1 MALRGKKKL
10 PEKRGFVDGPGGYRG
25 IGEYGGGDE
34 GPASGS
40 NNDGGSTNNG
50 GNNNDGGNN
59 NVSPGQSMAM
69 LGTTELAGLSQEQAT
84 EALGDIARAGYLGF
98 GENNEPVLDGE
109 GNPVTTPGALQNVM
123 DRINNQTDITE
134 PTGFMEGIGNA
145 LASMSP
151 ASLGLGIMGAL
162 AGIPGLGFVANIFG
176 QEEDSPS
183 VVGTVE
189 NTVPANTTT
198 QIGDTFT
205 MPSYDP
211 SFTEKVSRLFSPDL
225 NYGSFQVDTP
235 VGIGQQTYGDP
246 TGEASYNFGPQGDP
260 QMTMQELGNM
270 ATTDFNT
277 QMENAPQNPGFFGR
291 IGRRLTNAGF
301 DLGGP
306 NDNIGMPQGPDNQG
320 PIILPPIEPTPLP
333 IEDNP
338 LTGYGSINPLA
349 NYAYLYGG
357 GFANGGLI
365 PPESGPMSSGIGTLY
380 KKK

>member
-34 GPASGS
+34 GPASGGN
-40 NNDGGSTNNG
+40 NNDGG

-69 LGTTELAGLSQEQAT
+69 LGTTALAGLSQEEADT
-84 EALGDIARAGYLGF
+84 ALGDIARAGYLGF
-98 GENNEPVLDGE
+98 GENNEPVLDGD

-123 DRINNQTDITE
+123 DSINNQTDITE

-162 AGIPGLGFVANIFG
+162 AGIPGLGLLANVFS
-176 QEEDSPS
+176 QDEDSPS
-183 VVGTVE
+183 VVGTTE

-277 QMENAPQNPGFFGR
+277 QMENAPQNPGFLGK

-301 DLGGP
+301 GLGEP
-306 NDNIGMPQGPDNQG
+306 NDNIGTAQGPDNQG
-320 PIILPPIEPTPLP
+320 PIILPPTMGTEPTPLP

-338 LTGYGSINPLA
+338 FTGYGSINPLA
-349 NYAYLYGG
+349 DYAYLYGG
-357 GFANGGLI
+357 GFAKGGLI
-365 PPESGPMSSGIGTLY
+365 PPESGPMSSGIGNLF
-380 KKK
+380 KMK

>member
-25 IGEYGGGDE
+25 LGGYQDGSDGGLSE
-34 GPASGS
+34 GPAQGGK
-40 NNDGGSTNNG
+40 NDK
-50 GNNNDGGNN
+50 DKDKEGGNN

-69 LGTTELAGLSQEQAT
+69 LGTPDLAGLSQEDADT
-84 EALGDIARAGYLGF
+84 ALGDIARAGYLGF
-98 GENNEPVLDGE
+98 GDNDEPVLDGD

-162 AGIPGLGFVANIFG
+162 AGIPGLGLLANVFG
-176 QEEDSPS
+176 QDEDSPN
-183 VVGTVE
+183 VVGTTE

-235 VGIGQQTYGDP
+235 VGIGQQTFSQD
-246 TGEASYNFGPQGDP
+246 NFGKLPGGKYGYTGAPQN
-260 QMTMQELGNM
+260 TMQELGNM

-291 IGRRLTNAGF
+291 IGRRFTNAGF
-301 DLGGP
+301 DLGESNNNTVPDRSGP
-306 NDNIGMPQGPDNQG
+306 NE
-320 PIILPPIEPTPLP
+320 IIIPSAISPVPIEN
-333 IEDNP
+333 NP
-338 LTGYGSINPLA
+338 FTGYGSIDPNA
-349 NYAYLYGG
+349 NYQYLFGG
-357 GFANGGLI
+357 RRLANGGLI
-365 PPESGPMSSGIGTLY
+365 PPESGPMSSGIGNLF
-380 KKK
+380 KMK